1 MTGSMTSTSDAMTQL
16 NRARGYWYADISS
29 AAIGGECRYRIVSGD
44 KQLLCLDPYYLP
56 LPPTQ
61 PFPTRN
67 VSQSLV
73 AARWRFA
80 SVLEGVKL

>member
-1 MTGSMTSTSDAMTQL
+1 MTQL

-29 AAIGGECRYRIVSGD
+29 AAIGDEYRYRIVSGD
-44 KQLLCLDPYYLP
+44 KQLLRLDPCYLP
-56 LPPTQ
+56 LPPKQ

-67 VSQSLV
+67 VSQPPV

-80 SVLEGVKL
+80 STLEGVNL